1 MSHFRHITGKVR
13 ETTLVI
19 KWEGPLYAP
28 QSQLASLGNRSTEV
42 LGFRNYLP
50 FVVIQSLSCVQLF
63 ATPWTAA
70 LQASLSCAVS
80 WSLLKLMSIELVR
93 SSNHLVLCHPLRLLF
108 SIFPSIGAQ
117 SLSRVQ
123 LFATLWTVA
132 S

>member
-70 LQASLSCAVS
+70 LQASLYFTIFQ
-80 WSLLKLMSIELVR
+80 SLLKLIHVR
-93 SSNHLVLCHPLRLLF
+93 
-108 SIFPSIGAQ
+108 
-117 SLSRVQ
+117 
-123 LFATLWTVA
+123 
-132 S
+132 